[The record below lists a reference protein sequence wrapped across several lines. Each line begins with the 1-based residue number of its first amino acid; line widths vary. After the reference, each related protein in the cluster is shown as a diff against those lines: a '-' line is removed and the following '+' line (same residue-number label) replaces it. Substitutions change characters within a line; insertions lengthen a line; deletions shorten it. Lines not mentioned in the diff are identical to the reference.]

1 VWAGVLSLEQNCL
14 LVPELPV
21 LFASDLV
28 SLKKVMYDFN

>member
-1 VWAGVLSLEQNCL
+1 MWEGVLSPEQSCL